1 MKTQSILKSEDVFIS
16 SSLNQLVDRLTDSLE
31 PAIHRNKSFVI
42 NDVPEN
48 ISTDIN
54 EELLA
59 SVLSRLLN
67 MVIMHTEN
75 SRIMVSAKTYG
86 NIILLHVKNDGCLN
100 YDSISRNLGEIQS
113 LAEKMGGFV
122 GFTSFRNKLTT
133 IAFSFTKM
141 PYAA

>member
-1 MKTQSILKSEDVFIS
+1 MKTQSILKPEDVFIS

-54 EELLA
+54 EDLLA
-59 SVLSRLLN
+59 SILSRLLN

-75 SRIMVSAKTYG
+75 SRIRVSAKTYG
-86 NIILLHVKNDGCLN
+86 NVILLHVKNDGSLN
-100 YDSISRNLGEIQS
+100 FDSISRNLGEIQG

-122 GFTSFRNKLTT
+122 GFTSFRNK
-133 IAFSFTKM
+133 
-141 PYAA
+141 